1 MSDQKEYIK
10 INGLETKNVKPTK
23 KNGDL
28 IGSTPFDE
36 DYKLN
41 VSEDVED
48 ILDNVLEKY
57 ESGYIPSLSEALE
70 SLKSSTPDDF
80 PTGKGHKEYIDS
92 SIYKTEDEK
101 DESWLNPEDKDED
114 EEKEKPS
121 KKFQLPSFISPH
133 TFLMIVL
140 GILIVVVLALT
151 APKDVPR
158 VQPQIDNE
166 PDKEVIIVHKEISQE
181 QLTELTQVIE
191 LYTEYKNQSDNLRN
205 QEIKVLNGYIKG
217 DYTRSQVE
225 TLFMQ
230 TMQTK
235 EIALAHSEG
244 ISVSS
249 NLSELKIL
257 FERFLRADLNHT
269 KKVLSNILNGQ
280 KAQQIL
286 NEYAG
291 TVSTNLENQTNY
303 CNELERVLIMY
314 NVQYTRNQNV
324 FSY

>member
-1 MSDQKEYIK
+1 MK
-10 INGLETKNVKPTK
+10 
-23 KNGDL
+23 
-28 IGSTPFDE
+28 F
-36 DYKLN
+36 
-41 VSEDVED
+41 
-48 ILDNVLEKY
+48 
-57 ESGYIPSLSEALE
+57 
-70 SLKSSTPDDF
+70 F
-80 PTGKGHKEYIDS
+80 
-92 SIYKTEDEK
+92 
-101 DESWLNPEDKDED
+101 SWLNPENKDED

-151 APKDVPR
+151 APKDVPK

-166 PDKEVIIVHKEISQE
+166 PDKEVIIVQKEISQE